1 MSEIWEY
8 NSESNNSIR
17 RIYLTSITSN
27 YYGKKFGW
35 TVVFNDG
42 LKCNLDDE
50 MINKYNLTELD
61 RTALNEAKENS
72 NKFCNEVAFGKDK
85 QFSLSCLNCI
95 CAACNF

>member
-8 NSESNNSIR
+8 NSNSNNSIR

-42 LKCNLDDE
+42 LKCKLDDE
-50 MINKYNLTELD
+50 MINRYNLTELD
-61 RTALNEAKENS
+61 KKALEEAQENS
-72 NKFCNEVAFGKDK
+72 NKLKIQDNYLIRLMRRFNKYFESDNHKNA
-85 QFSLSCLNCI
+85 
-95 CAACNF
+95 

>member
-61 RTALNEAKENS
+61 RNAIEEAKKNS
-72 NKFCNEVAFGKDK
+72 NKLKIQDNYLIRLTRRFKRYFESDNHKNA
-85 QFSLSCLNCI
+85 
-95 CAACNF
+95 

>member
-27 YYGKKFGW
+27 NYGKKFGW

-61 RTALNEAKENS
+61 RSALNEAKENS
-72 NKFCNEVAFGKDK
+72 NKLKIQDNYLIRLMRRFNKYFESDNHKNA
-85 QFSLSCLNCI
+85 
-95 CAACNF
+95 

>member
-50 MINKYNLTELD
+50 IINKYNLTELD
-61 RTALNEAKENS
+61 RNAIEEAKKNS
-72 NKFCNEVAFGKDK
+72 NKLKIQDNYLIRLTRRFKRYFESDNHKNA
-85 QFSLSCLNCI
+85 
-95 CAACNF
+95 

>member
-50 MINKYNLTELD
+50 IINKYNLTELD
-61 RTALNEAKENS
+61 RNAIEEAKKNS
-72 NKFCNEVAFGKDK
+72 NKLKIQDNYLIRLTRRFKKYFESDNHKNA
-85 QFSLSCLNCI
+85 
-95 CAACNF
+95 

>member
-35 TVVFNDG
+35 TVVFNDYS
-42 LKCNLDDE
+42 KYNLDDE
-50 MINKYNLTELD
+50 KINKYNLTQIDKFALD
-61 RTALNEAKENS
+61 EAKENA
-72 NKFCNEVAFGKDK
+72 NKLKIQDNYLIRLTRRFKKYFESDNHKNA
-85 QFSLSCLNCI
+85 
-95 CAACNF
+95 

>member
-61 RTALNEAKENS
+61 RNAIEEAKKNS
-72 NKFCNEVAFGKDK
+72 NKLKIQDNYLIRLMRSFKKYFESDNHKNA
-85 QFSLSCLNCI
+85 
-95 CAACNF
+95 

>member
-8 NSESNNSIR
+8 NSESNNSIS

-27 YYGKKFGW
+27 NYGKKFGW

-50 MINKYNLTELD
+50 MINNYNLTDLD
-61 RTALNEAKENS
+61 KIALNEAKENS
-72 NKFCNEVAFGKDK
+72 NKLKIQDNYLIRLMRRFKNYFESDNHKNA
-85 QFSLSCLNCI
+85 
-95 CAACNF
+95 

>member
-50 MINKYNLTELD
+50 IINKYNLTELD
-61 RTALNEAKENS
+61 RNAIEEAKKNS
-72 NKFCNEVAFGKDK
+72 NKLKIQDNYLIRLMRSFKKYFESDNHKNA
-85 QFSLSCLNCI
+85 
-95 CAACNF
+95 